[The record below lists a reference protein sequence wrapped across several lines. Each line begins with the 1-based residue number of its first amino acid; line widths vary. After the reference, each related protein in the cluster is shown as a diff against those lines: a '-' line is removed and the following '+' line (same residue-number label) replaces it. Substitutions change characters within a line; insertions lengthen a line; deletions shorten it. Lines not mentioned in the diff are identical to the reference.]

1 MTTDSPLRSRLRSEL
16 LAARKAR
23 DTGTAT
29 TVRTVLAALENAEA
43 GDVGD
48 APAAAAWEQAALGV
62 GAADAPRRALT
73 HEDEL
78 AVLDAEVAALREAEQ
93 AYAEV
98 APERAASAREA
109 IALLT
114 RLR

>member
-48 APAAAAWEQAALGV
+48 APAAAWEQAALGV